1 MMIKR
6 ARRSTALL
14 LALSALLTAP
24 QASAQIA
31 QGAPI
36 RIVVP
41 LATGG
46 GGDIV
51 ARMIA
56 GKLQE
61 ILGQPVNVENKPGGG
76 TSIGTDM
83 VAKSAGDG
91 RNLVLATSS
100 HVVNPSILARL
111 PFDPVKDFAGV
122 SLIATAPLLLVVN
135 AKTPARSVTELV
147 ALARSQP
154 NGMTFAS
161 SGIGSLPHLSG
172 ELLARVGGARLTHV
186 PYKGSG
192 PAEVDLIGGQVDMFF
207 ASPASVISHIQNG
220 RLRALAISTGQ
231 RSPAFPDI
239 PAVAE
244 TYPGFESGTLY
255 ALLAPAATPR
265 PILQALSQAVRKATE
280 LPDVQDRLDKM
291 GAIRV
296 ASTPEDTMKFIETQ
310 IALWARVVKEAG
322 IKAD

>member
-1 MMIKR
+1 MSITR
-6 ARRSTALL
+6 ANRFSPLL
-14 LALSALLTAP
+14 IALALCTA
-24 QASAQIA
+24 AAHAQTPIA

-51 ARMIA
+51 GRMIA

-61 ILGQPVNVENKPGGG
+61 ILGQPVTVENKPGGG
-76 TSIGTDM
+76 TTIGTDL

-100 HVVNPSILARL
+100 HVVNPSILPRL

-122 SLIATAPLLLVVN
+122 SLIATAPLLMVIN
-135 AKTPARSVTELV
+135 AKTPARSVTELI
-147 ALARSQP
+147 ALAKARP

-172 ELLARVGGARLTHV
+172 ELLARLGGVRLTHV

-192 PAEVDLIGGQVDMFF
+192 PAEVDLIGGQVDLFF
-207 ASPASVISHIQNG
+207 ASPASVVSHIQGG

-265 PILQALSQAVRKATE
+265 PILDTLSQAVRKATE
-280 LPDVQDRLDKM
+280 MPDVQDRLDKM

-296 ASTPEDTMKFIETQ
+296 ASGPAETLQFIESQ
-310 IALWARVVKEAG
+310 IALWAQVVKDAG